1 MRLIVLMSAAA
12 LIAGCA
18 SKPVERPVIPK
29 DRPADRLVAPPAD
42 GTVFR
47 LSQVETDVLRGG
59 AAYVIGSSEHV
70 LTVLPHTNPPEK
82 QAEAE
87 VAPSVAEAIA
97 RASDIAA
104 AVAVTEA
111 GAEGLAVALSESDS
125 KSDVGADTDAGAS
138 DATPAEAEGDA
149 KADSAASSDATPEV
163 FELGTHPIEEPKV
176 ELVRAELSPT
186 ARAFSR
192 YCREG
197 RGMTGEDWEI
207 IFQAEEDGMPL
218 PEDCNPPK

>member
-47 LSQVETDVLRGG
+47 LGQVETDVLRGG

-97 RASDIAA
+97 RASVIAA
-104 AVAVTEA
+104 A
-111 GAEGLAVALSESDS
+111 
-125 KSDVGADTDAGAS
+125 TDAGAS

-149 KADSAASSDATPEV
+149 KADSAASSDATAEV

-192 YCREG
+192 YCSEG

-207 IFQAEEDGMPL
+207 IFQAEEDGMPF
-218 PEDCNPPK
+218 PEGCNPPK